1 VNQAQDVVDMR
12 KRLKFLDQYLSLWIL
27 LSMAIGIA
35 LGNLFPK
42 LPQLIDE
49 ASVGTSNY
57 PIAICLI
64 LMMYA
69 PLTKINL
76 KEIPRLFENRKLLT
90 MSLFITWIIG
100 PLLMFLLSVLFFSN
114 HIHYQIGLILIGI
127 APCIAMVVVWSELA
141 GGNKEYTAGLVGINS
156 LLQILL
162 YSSMAFFYITYL
174 PPFFGIQSTVI
185 NIHTSDIAK
194 TVGLYLG
201 LPFILAQISRAI
213 AIKTKGET
221 WFKLKFVPFIS
232 PMTLIFLLLIILLM
246 FSLKGKIILELP
258 LEVLFVAGP
267 LLLFFTIMFLG
278 TFWAMIKSKAPY
290 EESAS
295 IAFTASGNNFE
306 LAIAVAIG
314 IFGINS
320 QEAFVGV
327 IGPLVEVPVL
337 LTLVKLS
344 LYFKKKYYRI

>member
-1 VNQAQDVVDMR
+1 MK

-35 LGNLFPK
+35 IGNFFPT
-42 LPQLIDE
+42 LPQIIDK

-76 KEIPRLFENRKLLT
+76 NEISNLFKNRKLLSI
-90 MSLFITWIIG
+90 SLFITWIIG
-100 PLLMFLLSVLFFSN
+100 PFLMFLLSVLFFSN

-141 GGNKEYTAGLVGINS
+141 GGNKDYTAGLVGINS

-162 YSSMAFFYITYL
+162 YSSMAYFYITYL
-174 PPFFGIQSTVI
+174 PPFFGIQSTEI
-185 NIHTSDIAK
+185 DIHTSDIAK

-201 LPFILAQISRAI
+201 LPFVLAQISRTI

-221 WFKLKFVPFIS
+221 WFKQKFIPFIS

-258 LEVLFVAGP
+258 LEVLFVASSF
-267 LLLFFTIMFLG
+267 LLFFCIMFLG
-278 TFWAMIKSKAPY
+278 TFWVMIKSKAPY

-344 LYFKKKYYRI
+344 LYFKKKYYSS